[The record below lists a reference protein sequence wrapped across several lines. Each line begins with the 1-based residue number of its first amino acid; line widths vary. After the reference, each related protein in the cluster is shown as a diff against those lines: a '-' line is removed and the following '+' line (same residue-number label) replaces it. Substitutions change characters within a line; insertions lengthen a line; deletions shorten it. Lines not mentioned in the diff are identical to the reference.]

1 MTRIDIYRYAK
12 DKEIIGNHS
21 WRADYVYVRVGLKF
35 FRLNDLMEI
44 NILKESSQNDDDF
57 EICGKI
63 STIAKLKIRIKLV
76 FRLLSQTK

>member
-1 MTRIDIYRYAK
+1 MTTIDIYRHAK
-12 DKEIIGNHS
+12 DKEIIRNHK
-21 WRADYVYVRVGLKF
+21 WRAGYVYVRVGSKF

-76 FRLLSQTK
+76 FKLLNQTK